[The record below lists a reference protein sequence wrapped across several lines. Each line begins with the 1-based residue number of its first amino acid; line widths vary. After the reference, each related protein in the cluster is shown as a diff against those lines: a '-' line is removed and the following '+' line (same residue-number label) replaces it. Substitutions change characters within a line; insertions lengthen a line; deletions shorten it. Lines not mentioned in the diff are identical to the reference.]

1 MAEHIESVMIT
12 TEQIKEAVS
21 RIAKQVT
28 QDYQGKNLVLLVVL
42 KGSLPIAAD
51 LMREIDLP
59 MEIDFIRLSSY
70 GNLTYSCGKVTMRDN
85 YIPDVEGKDI
95 LVVEDI
101 IDTGLTLSYLR
112 DELNKR
118 GAASVKICTLLNK
131 EARREKPV
139 EVDYVGFS
147 IENEFVIGYGL
158 DYNERYRNLPYI
170 GILKLDD

>member
-28 QDYQGKNLVLLVVL
+28 EDYKGKDLVLLTVL
-42 KGSLPIAAD
+42 KGSLPFAAD

-59 MEIDFIRLSSY
+59 LTVDFVRLSSY
-70 GNLTYSCGKVTMRDN
+70 GNLSYSSGKVTMRDG
-85 YIPDVEGKDI
+85 YFPPVEGKDV

-101 IDTGLTLSYLR
+101 IDTGLTLSYLS
-112 DELNKR
+112 EEMMNK

-131 EARREKPV
+131 AARREKPV
-139 EVDYVGFS
+139 KVDYLGFE

-158 DYNERYRNLPYI
+158 DYDERYRNLPYI
-170 GILKLDD
+170 GILKLED